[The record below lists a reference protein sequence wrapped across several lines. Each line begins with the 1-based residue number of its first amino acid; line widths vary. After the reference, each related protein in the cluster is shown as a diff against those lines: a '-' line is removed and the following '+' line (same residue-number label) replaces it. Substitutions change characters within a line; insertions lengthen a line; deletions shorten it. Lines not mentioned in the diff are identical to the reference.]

1 MNSKKNQNKFL
12 TWLKSSSSDIWL
24 FIIALVLLNM
34 VASRAFFRID
44 LTSSSAFSLSKASK
58 EVVKNLEE
66 PLNVKVFFS
75 NNLPSPYS
83 NTQQYVQDIL
93 IEYKNAANSNFAY
106 EYFNMDKDE
115 NIQQAMNYGLN
126 QLQIREVKNNEVG
139 FKNAFMG
146 IVLTYADQ
154 IEVLDGLTSN
164 DGLEYKI
171 TSTIGKIIANTNVL
185 SGLSSNVKLT
195 FYKSE
200 SLAALNLGNYNN
212 IDSIVNSAFE
222 EANKKF
228 EGRLE
233 FSKENPNQE
242 EADELAERFGL
253 SPIVWNSRDGATGK
267 GSLGLVIEYDDKF
280 RVLPFVPQNMIF
292 QYVISGL
299 DNLAENISENVQ
311 ALVSKTSDVAYVTGH
326 GELGLED
333 SREGAANFVKLCSDT
348 YSLNSLDLSSQEIP
362 LGIKTLIINGAKTS
376 FSEDELYKIDQFLM
390 KGGNLMLFVDPY
402 EVVESQSQYSQY
414 QQPPQYVPIK
424 TGLEKLLSSYGIECG
439 TNYVYDENCY
449 SQNNQQ
455 YGKLNF
461 NFIPMLQKD
470 SLSQKNPI
478 TKNLGYVLLMQ
489 MGSLDVSKAQENK
502 NLKTTILASSSPKS
516 WTVTDQIILN
526 PLYIQEPSDKSAFSS
541 YNLIALLEGKFTSA
555 YDVAPNL
562 SSENQQNQNQQGES
576 SSSENLMNVN
586 SHLKSSTQNAKIFI
600 ASSSFITSPQL
611 VSGDGSEP
619 IEILL
624 RNAVDYMNGNEDFC
638 AMRTKTLSLNTLK
651 DAPLGLTEFAKYF
664 NEFGLAILVAL
675 CGLFVFLSRKN
686 HREKIRLQYDPE
698 DSRIKNEN

>member
-12 TWLKSSSSDIWL
+12 NWLKSSSSDIWL

-66 PLNVKVFFS
+66 PLSVKVFFS

-83 NTQQYVQDIL
+83 NTQQYVKDIL
-93 IEYKNAANSNFAY
+93 VEYKNASSSNFSF
-106 EYFNMDKDE
+106 EYFDMNKEE
-115 NIQQAMNYGLN
+115 NVLQAQNYGLN
-126 QLQIREVKNNEVG
+126 QLQIREVKNNELG

-171 TSTIGKIIANTNVL
+171 TTTIGKIIANTNIL
-185 SGLSSNVKLT
+185 SGLNSNVKLT

-200 SLAALNLGNYNN
+200 NLANLNLGNYGN

-233 FSKENPNQE
+233 FARENPGQNE
-242 EADELAERFGL
+242 VDELEQRFGL
-253 SPIVWNSRDGATGK
+253 SPIVWNSRDGTTGK

-280 RVLPFVPQNMIF
+280 RVLPFVPQNLIF

-311 ALVSKTSDVAYVTGH
+311 SLVSKTSDVAYITGH
-326 GELGLED
+326 GELDLED
-333 SREGAANFVKLCSDT
+333 SREGAANFEKLCSDT
-348 YSLNSLDLSSQEIP
+348 YSLNSLNLSSEEIP
-362 LGIKTLIINGAKTS
+362 LGVKTVIINGPKTP
-376 FSEDELYKIDQFLM
+376 FSEDELYKLDQFLM
-390 KGGNLMLFVDPY
+390 KGGNLMLFLDPY
-402 EVVESQSQYSQY
+402 EVVESQSQYQQY
-414 QQPPQYVPIK
+414 QQPPQYVEIK

-439 TNYVYDENCY
+439 TNYVFDEKSY

-455 YGKLNF
+455 YGKINF

-470 SLSQKNPI
+470 SLNQKNPI
-478 TKNLGYVLLMQ
+478 TKNLAYVLLMQ
-489 MGSLDVSKAQENK
+489 MGSLDVSKAKENK
-502 NLKTTILASSSPKS
+502 NLKTTVLASSSPKS
-516 WTVTDQIILN
+516 WTVSEQIILN
-526 PLYIQEPSDKSAFSS
+526 PLYIQEPADKSAFSS
-541 YNLIALLEGKFTSA
+541 YDMIALLEGKFTSA
-555 YDVAPNL
+555 Y
-562 SSENQQNQNQQGES
+562 ENSPVENSQNS
-576 SSSENLMNVN
+576 DLMNVN
-586 SHLKSSTQNAKIFI
+586 THLKSGSQNAKIFV
-600 ASSSFITSPQL
+600 STSSFITSPQL

-619 IEILL
+619 VEILL
-624 RNAVDYMNGNEDFC
+624 RNAVDYLNGNEDFC
-638 AMRTKTLSLNTLK
+638 AMRTKTLSLNTLN
-651 DAPLGLTEFAKYF
+651 DAPLALTEIAKYF
-664 NEFGLAILVAL
+664 NEFGLALLLAL
-675 CGLFVFLSRKN
+675 CGLFVFIARKN
-686 HREKIRLQYDPE
+686 HREKIRLQYDPD
-698 DSRIKNEN
+698 DSRIENKN

>member
-12 TWLKSSSSDIWL
+12 NWLKSSSSDIWL

-66 PLNVKVFFS
+66 PLSVKVFFS

-83 NTQQYVQDIL
+83 NTQQYVKDIL
-93 IEYKNAANSNFAY
+93 VEYKNASSSNFSF
-106 EYFNMDKDE
+106 EYFDMNKEE
-115 NIQQAMNYGLN
+115 NVLQAQNYGLN
-126 QLQIREVKNNEVG
+126 QLQIREVKNNELG

-171 TSTIGKIIANTNVL
+171 TTTIGKIIANTNIL
-185 SGLSSNVKLT
+185 SGLNSNVKLT

-200 SLAALNLGNYNN
+200 NLANLNLGNYGN

-233 FSKENPNQE
+233 FARENPGQNE
-242 EADELAERFGL
+242 VDELEQRFGL
-253 SPIVWNSRDGATGK
+253 SPIVWNSRDGTTGK

-280 RVLPFVPQNMIF
+280 RVLPFVPQNLIF

-311 ALVSKTSDVAYVTGH
+311 SLVSKTSDVAYITGH
-326 GELGLED
+326 GELDLED
-333 SREGAANFVKLCSDT
+333 SREGAANFEKLCSDT
-348 YSLNSLDLSSQEIP
+348 YSLNSLNLNSEEIP
-362 LGIKTLIINGAKTS
+362 LGVKTVIINGPKTP
-376 FSEDELYKIDQFLM
+376 FSEDELYKLDQFLM
-390 KGGNLMLFVDPY
+390 KGGNLMLFLDPY
-402 EVVESQSQYSQY
+402 EVVESQSQYQQY
-414 QQPPQYVPIK
+414 QQPPQYVEIK

-439 TNYVYDENCY
+439 TNYVFDEKSY

-455 YGKLNF
+455 YGKINF

-470 SLSQKNPI
+470 SLNQKNPI
-478 TKNLGYVLLMQ
+478 TKNLAYVLLMQ
-489 MGSLDVSKAQENK
+489 MGSLDVSKAKENK
-502 NLKTTILASSSPKS
+502 NLKTTVLASSSPKS
-516 WTVTDQIILN
+516 WTVSEQIILN
-526 PLYIQEPSDKSAFSS
+526 PLYIQEPADKSAFSS
-541 YNLIALLEGKFTSA
+541 YDMIALLEGKFTSA
-555 YDVAPNL
+555 YENSPVENSQ
-562 SSENQQNQNQQGES
+562 SSD
-576 SSSENLMNVN
+576 LMNVN
-586 SHLKSSTQNAKIFI
+586 THLKSGSQNAKIFV
-600 ASSSFITSPQL
+600 STSSFITSPQL

-619 IEILL
+619 VEILL
-624 RNAVDYMNGNEDFC
+624 RNAVDYLNGNEDFC
-638 AMRTKTLSLNTLK
+638 AMRTKTLSLNTLN
-651 DAPLGLTEFAKYF
+651 DAPLALTEIAKYF
-664 NEFGLAILVAL
+664 NEFGLALLLAL
-675 CGLFVFLSRKN
+675 CGLFVFIARKN
-686 HREKIRLQYDPE
+686 HREKIRLQYDPD
-698 DSRIKNEN
+698 DSRIENKN

>member
-12 TWLKSSSSDIWL
+12 NWLKSSSSDIWL

-66 PLNVKVFFS
+66 PLSVKVFFS

-83 NTQQYVQDIL
+83 NTQQYVKDIL
-93 IEYKNAANSNFAY
+93 VEYKNASSSNFSF
-106 EYFNMDKDE
+106 EYFDMNKEE
-115 NIQQAMNYGLN
+115 NVLQAQNYGLN
-126 QLQIREVKNNEVG
+126 QLQIREVKNNELG

-171 TSTIGKIIANTNVL
+171 TTTIGKIIANTNIL
-185 SGLSSNVKLT
+185 SGLNSNVKLT

-200 SLAALNLGNYNN
+200 NLANLNLGNYDN

-233 FSKENPNQE
+233 FARENPGQNE
-242 EADELAERFGL
+242 VDELEQRFGL
-253 SPIVWNSRDGATGK
+253 SPIVWNSRDGSTGK

-280 RVLPFVPQNMIF
+280 RVLPFVPQNLIF

-311 ALVSKTSDVAYVTGH
+311 SLVSKTSDVAYITGH
-326 GELGLED
+326 GELDLED
-333 SREGAANFVKLCSDT
+333 SREGAANFEKLCSDT
-348 YSLNSLDLSSQEIP
+348 YSLNSLNLSSEEIP
-362 LGIKTLIINGAKTS
+362 LGVKTVIINGPKTP
-376 FSEDELYKIDQFLM
+376 FSEDELYKLDQFLM
-390 KGGNLMLFVDPY
+390 KGGNLMLFLDPY
-402 EVVESQSQYSQY
+402 EVVESQSQYQQY
-414 QQPPQYVPIK
+414 QQPPQYVEIK

-439 TNYVYDENCY
+439 TNYVFDEKSY

-455 YGKLNF
+455 YGKINF

-470 SLSQKNPI
+470 SLNQKNPI
-478 TKNLGYVLLMQ
+478 TKNLAYVLLMQ
-489 MGSLDVSKAQENK
+489 MGSLDVSKAKENK
-502 NLKTTILASSSPKS
+502 NLKTTVLASSSPKS

-526 PLYIQEPSDKSAFSS
+526 PLYIQEPADKSAFSS
-541 YNLIALLEGKFTSA
+541 YDMIALLEGKFTSA
-555 YDVAPNL
+555 YENSPVENSQ
-562 SSENQQNQNQQGES
+562 SSD
-576 SSSENLMNVN
+576 LMNVN
-586 SHLKSSTQNAKIFI
+586 THLKSGSQNAKIFV
-600 ASSSFITSPQL
+600 STSSFITSPQL

-619 IEILL
+619 VEILL
-624 RNAVDYMNGNEDFC
+624 RNAVDYLNGNEDFC
-638 AMRTKTLSLNTLK
+638 AMRTKTLSLNTLN
-651 DAPLGLTEFAKYF
+651 DAPLALTEIAKYF
-664 NEFGLAILVAL
+664 NEFGLALLLAL
-675 CGLFVFLSRKN
+675 CGLFVFIARKN
-686 HREKIRLQYDPE
+686 HREKIRLQYDPD
-698 DSRIKNEN
+698 DSRIENKN